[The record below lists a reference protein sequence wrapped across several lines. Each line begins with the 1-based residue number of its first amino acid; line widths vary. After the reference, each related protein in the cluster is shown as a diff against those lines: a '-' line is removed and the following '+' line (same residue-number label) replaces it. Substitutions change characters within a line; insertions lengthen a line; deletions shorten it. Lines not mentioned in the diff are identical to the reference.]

1 MRVRV
6 PIIKRVAPLALLS
19 MALVFAVGATPQ
31 GRGRKVGQ
39 PIPSIPRVPGVGG
52 GARQTC
58 VQSCNSFHRNESQ
71 VCKGRIGRDRASCQL
86 SINEQ
91 HRLCIQSCPK

>member
-6 PIIKRVAPLALLS
+6 PIIKRVAPLVLLS

-31 GRGRKVGQ
+31 GRGRKVQ
-39 PIPSIPRVPGVGG
+39 PIPSIPRAGVGV

-58 VQSCNSFHRNESQ
+58 AV
-71 VCKGRIGRDRASCQL
+71 L
-86 SINEQ
+86 
-91 HRLCIQSCPK
+91 